1 MDNTTVIRIIAAV
14 CTVVILAFLIYRRRT
29 QIR

>member
-1 MDNTTVIRIIAAV
+1 MDSVIVIRIVSTV
-14 CTVVILAFLIYRRRT
+14 CTVAILAFLIYRRRT